1 MPIPRRPVLLDAT
14 GLAKRCIMAAALDD
28 LKAGRTFTGGLYAAL
43 KSLRSIVGMHDQYLG
58 PVYAFFDCGVP
69 QFRFDILPTYK
80 EKRKERREM
89 LSPEDKERAF
99 KQVAAFERILP
110 LLGVRTL
117 KYRNREADDGIG
129 AACRIV
135 AEDGWNPFIVTGDTD
150 MFQLIARHDVDVA
163 VYYLMT
169 KRIITASTFHDEV
182 GVVPEHFLLY
192 KLIVGDKSDEVP
204 GVPGIGETRAAQLL
218 TEVAEELEAKSNGGW
233 YLGDASLPEQVD
245 EVADVL
251 RGRKKLRKFEQSFLD
266 HAETIKRLAPVID
279 LSDSW
284 GDDSS
289 LRRKM
294 KEEATVQPRAFLREC
309 KRYSFRSI
317 LGDAKTF
324 LRGFEVALTGFS
336 RT

>member
-69 QFRFDILPTYK
+69 QFRLDVLPTYK

-117 KYRNREADDGIG
+117 KFRNREADDGIA
-129 AACRIV
+129 AACRIL
-135 AEDGWNPFIVTGDTD
+135 AEDRLDPFIVTGDKD
-150 MFQLIARHDVDVA
+150 MFQLVARHDVDVS
-163 VYYLMT
+163 VYYLST
-169 KRIITASTFHDEV
+169 KRIITASTFQDEV
-182 GVVPEHFLLY
+182 GVEPENFLLY
-192 KLIVGDKSDEVP
+192 KLLVGDPSDEIP
-204 GVPGIGETRAAQLL
+204 GVHGVGEKKAAQLIEEVAF
-218 TEVAEELEAKSNGGW
+218 EVAETPPGGCE
-233 YLGDASLPEQVD
+233 LGDVDLPTQVD
-245 EVADVL
+245 VVVDVL
-251 RGRKKLRKFEQSFLD
+251 SRRKKLRKFEQAVVEQ
-266 HAETIKRLAPVID
+266 AEAVKRLAPVID

-284 GDDSS
+284 GDDTT

-294 KEEATVQPRAFLREC
+294 KEPAEVKPLAFLREC
-309 KRYSFRSI
+309 KRYRFQSI
-317 LGDAKTF
+317 TGDAKTF
-324 LRGFEVALTGFS
+324 LRAFEVALTGFS

>member
-28 LKAGRTFTGGLYAAL
+28 LKAGRTFTGGLYASL
-43 KSLRSIVGMHDQYLG
+43 KSLRSIIGMHDQRLG

-69 QFRFDILPTYK
+69 QFRYDILPTYK
-80 EKRKERREM
+80 EKRKARREM

-110 LLGVRTL
+110 LLGVRTF
-117 KYRNREADDGIG
+117 KYRNREADDGIA
-129 AACRIV
+129 AACRIL
-135 AEDGWNPFIVTGDTD
+135 AEDHQDSFIVTGDTD
-150 MFQLIARHDVDVA
+150 MFQLIARHDVDVS
-163 VYYLMT
+163 VYYLLT
-169 KRIITASTFHDEV
+169 KRVITTSTFHDEM

-204 GVPGIGETRAAQLL
+204 GVPGIGETRAAQLIE
-218 TEVAEELEAKSNGGW
+218 EVAAEIEAKSNGGW
-233 YLGDASLPEQVD
+233 YLGDADLPAQVD

-251 RGRKKLRKFEQSFLD
+251 RRRKKLRKFEQSFID
-266 HAETIKRLAPVID
+266 NAEEIKRLAPVID

-284 GDDSS
+284 GDTRS

-294 KEEATVQPRAFLREC
+294 KEPAEVNPRAFLREC
-309 KRYSFRSI
+309 KRYSFQSI
-317 LGDAKTF
+317 TGDAKTF
-324 LRGFEVALTGFS
+324 LRAFEVALTGFS